1 MRTISLA
8 YCMYITAFLQ
18 LLARINSPCCFSA
31 FHLFRSFHDCTST
44 APSDRR
50 NATLEKHTRHSQNAN
65 RIKSKKRENRRL
77 RSAIRLTFTAR
88 LHCGSTTSCDDVIRT
103 YFYGCVPLNARALRA
118 SSGMCLN
125 NTKRSPVLKGTATV
139 LKETLHFSFSITLAT
154 VHPPLSRAGKTQH
167 SEEGRHLK
175 YTNRIRF
182 GERESK

>member
-1 MRTISLA
+1 MRTIFLA

-31 FHLFRSFHDCTST
+31 FHFFRSFHDCTSI
-44 APSDRR
+44 ALSDRR
-50 NATLEKHTRHSQNAN
+50 NATLEKHTTLAKC
-65 RIKSKKRENRRL
+65 KSKRRENRRL
-77 RSAIRLTFTAR
+77 RSAIRLTFTAH
-88 LHCGSTTSCDDVIRT
+88 LHCGSTTSCDYVIRT

-139 LKETLHFSFSITLAT
+139 LKETLHFSFSTTLAI
-154 VHPPLSRAGKTQH
+154 VHLPLSRAGKTQH